1 MQMSPLEK
9 LTLSERQEAALGI
22 LNDVV
27 QDLKASREETA
38 RWKAR
43 HRALTNSTLLII
55 AALMLVI
62 TALAITVVILLPE
75 GCR

>member
-1 MQMSPLEK
+1 MQMSPLEN

-27 QDLKASREETA
+27 EDLKASREETA

-62 TALAITVVILLPE
+62 TALAISVVNLLPE